1 MKQPTGFK
9 DARKPNFVCKLDKAI
24 YGLKQAPRAWYSRL
38 SSKLYDLGFKS
49 SKSDTS
55 LFIYWK
61 GKVTIFMLIYV
72 NDIIVTS
79 SSIEAIQAL
88 LQDLKNDFAMKDL
101 VELNFF
107 LGIEVKK
114 EGFDLIL
121 SQEKYAWNIAT
132 CGYEQMQAMC
142 NTSIKYQ
149 EAIKVWR
156 RSIKRWC

>member
-1 MKQPTGFK
+1 
-9 DARKPNFVCKLDKAI
+9 
-24 YGLKQAPRAWYSRL
+24 
-38 SSKLYDLGFKS
+38 
-49 SKSDTS
+49 
-55 LFIYWK
+55 
-61 GKVTIFMLIYV
+61 MLIYV

-121 SQEKYAWNIAT
+121 SQDKYA
-132 CGYEQMQAMC
+132 
-142 NTSIKYQ
+142 
-149 EAIKVWR
+149 
-156 RSIKRWC
+156 